1 MFERFCFLLVDITK
15 IRLKEGTLQYIVLP
29 MAKYWFERQKNVMS
43 ALKRN
48 EYVALAPVIVEKM
61 VVI

>member
-1 MFERFCFLLVDITK
+1 
-15 IRLKEGTLQYIVLP
+15 

>member
-15 IRLKEGTLQYIVLP
+15 IRLKEGTLQYIVLL
-29 MAKYWFERQKNVMS
+29 MAKYWYERQKNVMS

-48 EYVALAPVIVEKM
+48 EYVVLAPVIVEKM